1 MKKDPLDIYDMV
13 IDINSMKSLLDDGW
27 GQEFSNKGKQRYD
40 EKKNKPS
47 VVVSVIGNQNKG
59 KSFILGQISGQDIPS
74 GYSIKTKG
82 LSVKYPTIE
91 KQNIILLD
99 TAGFETPLVANDVYK
114 LSKNKNEMEEK
125 EYLDQVTEFAK
136 DRQMTE
142 YFLQRFVLTQANI
155 LLVLVGQLTYTDQ
168 KFLNR
173 IKKECGDKRIF
184 IIHNLKNLEFKE
196 QVRNYIKD
204 TLKLSLTFK
213 LKDNN
218 MIIFEEISEEEKKKH
233 NYIYYTEEFNND
245 DDDNNQPQ
253 QDIVHLIMAKD
264 GKEAGDYYNKTTID
278 YIKNQIVVFVGIKK
292 FPIEEKIKEF
302 LFKVS
307 KDIMEDPIDKED
319 RIVIEDKFIKLSS
332 EDGKEFKLKKCL
344 IDELGMN
351 LFVGT
356 KYKPKYRYFIK
367 KDEKENK
374 KNVFVIQFA
383 MNGSVKGLKCKVSVS
398 GEYYFFTISGEKV
411 INNENEKLEG
421 LSNREDGYFSFEI
434 KVANSQILLAEHKV
448 KKKSKMYGLVT
459 LEFDLLDQQS
469 ESEQDINIKS
479 KD

>member
-1 MKKDPLDIYDMV
+1 MQKEPTDIYDLV
-13 IDINSMKSLLDDGW
+13 IDINAMKSLLDKGW
-27 GQEFSNKGKQRYD
+27 EEEFTDKGKQRYE

-59 KSFILGQISGQDIPS
+59 KSWILGKISGEEIPK
-74 GYSIKTKG
+74 GYACKTRG
-82 LSVKYPTIE
+82 LSIIYPTID

-99 TAGFETPLVANDVYK
+99 TAGFETPLVENDVYK
-114 LSKNKNEMEEK
+114 LSKKKDELSEK
-125 EYLDQVTEFAK
+125 EYLEEVTDLAK

-173 IKKECGDKRIF
+173 VKKECGDKRIF
-184 IIHNLKNLEFKE
+184 IIHNLKNLEKKE
-196 QVRNYIKD
+196 QVENYIKD
-204 TLKLSLTFK
+204 TLFLSLTFK
-213 LKDNN
+213 LKANN
-218 MIIFEEISEEEKKKH
+218 MIIFDDITEKDKENN
-233 NYIYYTEEFNND
+233 NYIYYTEEFNDD
-245 DDDNNQPQ
+245 DDDNNQVQ
-253 QDIVHLIMAKD
+253 QDIVHLIMAKE
-264 GKEAGDYYNKTTID
+264 GTEAGKYYNKTTID

-302 LFKVS
+302 LVKVS
-307 KDIMEDPIDKED
+307 KDIMEDPIDKIDKIE
-319 RIVIEDKFIKLSS
+319 IEDKYIKLSA
-332 EDGKEFKLKKCL
+332 EEGKEFKLKKCL